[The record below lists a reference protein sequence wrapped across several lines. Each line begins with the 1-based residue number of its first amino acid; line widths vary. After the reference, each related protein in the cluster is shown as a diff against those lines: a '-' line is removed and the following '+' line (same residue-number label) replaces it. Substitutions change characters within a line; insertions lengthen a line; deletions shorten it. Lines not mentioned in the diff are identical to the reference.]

1 MPRRGERV
9 KQATPPIRN
18 REVHA
23 LDHIGIRETRNKPAR
38 GAKLARLNPADFQC
52 SVLVAQ
58 LADEMLTHVR
68 RNPVSTATQYT
79 GTIRNFA
86 QFVDA
91 DAAEHNLDP
100 SLVRLDSASV
110 DLPEI
115 IHRWEVWVKSQYK
128 PASTRPYSMSN
139 NLLLL
144 IRQRALHDQRVPAAL
159 RARAEASPLYKK
171 ATPQPL
177 DEFSNAERLGLRDAA
192 RADIRKLEARLD
204 RGHRLLEQ
212 GADPRTDP
220 GGWRVLPNLVWAAH
234 HRILTVQ
241 DLKPHLLKH
250 NRSVVAAW
258 PEELRELAASM
269 YPRVDVHALVQ
280 SVGRLLFPSE
290 IDLIPYFVLL
300 LLEADC
306 TPEEIHDL
314 ALEDIEFTD
323 GGVRLVQTKLRA
335 HYVRPRLHLDQQHL
349 ADEQDAVDE
358 QDGADVGQALDFA
371 GNGQWDVPGLLRRVQ
386 AVTRPAR
393 SVFGDSEWLWL
404 AVECRRKTALDAAV
418 AEFKTNH
425 RRFSNW
431 IAAHAQD
438 TPPLVIT
445 MPHEV
450 RRLRKTARTARVA
463 ALGGTVSD
471 LAGDQHSVEV
481 FRGHYAHGTTAHVLS
496 ARAINRAQQWVF
508 DKITGGKPLFIPEDA
523 EARLGEPA
531 VAEAAGMTAQEG
543 AAMQAGE
550 MDMGLS
556 NCRNP
561 YNSEFTPGGKL
572 CHVRPA
578 MCMLCGNA
586 VVFTSQIPRLLMFA
600 EHIDRQRI
608 VLDPP
613 RWQATWGAQSAALE
627 QLFAEVGEAQ
637 VAKARQQIID
647 EKLVLDLPLGM
658 RTEYD
663 R

>member
-9 KQATPPIRN
+9 KQAKPPVRN
-18 REVHA
+18 QEEHA
-23 LDHIGIRETRNKPAR
+23 VDHVGIRETRNKSAR
-38 GAKLARLNPADFQC
+38 AGQLARLNPADFQC

-68 RNPVSTATQYT
+68 RNAVSVATPYS

-86 QFVDA
+86 KFVDA

-115 IHRWEVWVKSQYK
+115 IHRWEVWVKSQYSA
-128 PASTRPYSMSN
+128 ASTRPYAMSN
-139 NLLLL
+139 NLFFL

-171 ATPQPL
+171 PTPQPL

-192 RADIRKLEARLD
+192 RADIRKLEARLE
-204 RGHRLLEQ
+204 RGRRLLEQ
-212 GADPRTDP
+212 GADPRTDS

-234 HRILTVQ
+234 HRILTIQ
-241 DLKPHLLKH
+241 DLKPHLLTH

-258 PEELRELAASM
+258 PQELRELAAGM
-269 YPRVDVHALVQ
+269 YPRADVHALLQ

-290 IDLIPYFVLL
+290 IDLFPYFLLL
-300 LLEADC
+300 LLESDC

-335 HYVRPRLHLDQQHL
+335 HHVRARLHLDQHVG
-349 ADEQDAVDE
+349 DDHDDVDE
-358 QDGADVGQALDFA
+358 GPALDFA
-371 GNGQWDVPGLLRRVQ
+371 GSGQWDVPGLLRRVQ

-393 SVFGDSEWLWL
+393 SVFGDPGWLWL
-404 AVECRRKTALDAAV
+404 AVECRRKAALGADV
-418 AEFKTNH
+418 AGFKTNH
-425 RRFSNW
+425 RRFTHW

-438 TPPLVIT
+438 TAPLVIT

-450 RRLRKTARTARVA
+450 RRLRKTARTARVV

-481 FRGHYAHGTTAHVLS
+481 FQGHYAHGTTAHVLS

-523 EARLGEPA
+523 EARLAEPA

-543 AAMQAGE
+543 AAMRAGE
-550 MDMGLS
+550 LDMGLS

-561 YNSEFTPGGKL
+561 YQSDFTPGGKL

-578 MCMLCGNA
+578 MCMLCRNA

-600 EHIDRQRI
+600 DHIDRQRV

-627 QLFAEVGEAQ
+627 QLFDEVGEAQ
-637 VAKARQQIID
+637 VTKARQQIID